1 MLKATEFNEDKYEDN
16 HMERFNNWIEGA
28 ISAKSAAKLIIFIN
42 VCVTLF
48 HLLIVAQII
57 PYNIVWGGRLTSYS
71 EMIRFESFSI
81 AINLLIMAVAA
92 MASGLVK
99 SRLPKGIINIL
110 LWILFVMLVMNTIAN
125 PFSATALEA
134 IVFTPLTFI
143 MALCLYRL
151 IVSRRDQP
159 TID

>member
-1 MLKATEFNEDKYEDN
+1 
-16 HMERFNNWIEGA
+16 METVNNLIKRA
-28 ISAKSAAKLIIFIN
+28 ISAENAAKLIIFIN
-42 VCVTLF
+42 ICVTLF

-57 PYNIVWGGRLTSYS
+57 PYNIVWGGRLTSYT

-92 MASGLVK
+92 MASGLLK
-99 SRLPKGIINIL
+99 SILPKGIMNIL

-134 IVFTPLTFI
+134 IIFTPLTFI

-151 IVSRRDQP
+151 IVSHRA
-159 TID
+159 